1 MVTDNTEIRKTDLS
15 SAAKDVLQESGL
27 TCVRDLLPLV
37 RSDLMQMTGITKTV
51 VNEIQEWITDYKIGI
66 PHVVKQSGEVS
77 IDELPMLSARAYNI
91 LSFSGYESLNSILHM
106 TREEL
111 LQIPRMTGEC
121 ADEIALLCKDY
132 IREHPEINEAAE
144 SVDENRKI
152 HKYLEHHDPSLSRFV
167 FSAAAANAFKQAE
180 LSVLSDIVFMSPERL
195 QSLNNVDSDTAEEI
209 AGMIKNCREWILDGT
224 GLDESDERFFV
235 QASSQNEEPDSTPD
249 TSPVVS
255 QNDQT
260 GLLEYVKINDVRIED
275 MDITVRTS
283 NALRRAGYHHLSDFI
298 FLPDEHF
305 MSFRGFGKTSAEDLK
320 RYISKYWSDHEE
332 DIELF
337 LSGDYMIPERNNTS
351 SSKQDEPADRE
362 KLREF
367 VRENDVSIHDMNVRA
382 RTFNALYKAGYRYLS
397 EFIFLP
403 SDYFRGLIGF
413 GKTSEDDLKSY
424 ISGYWSEHDTELQAF
439 VSGNADAL
447 FPDHKLREMILNRYK
462 GNEFTG
468 FSYPEIKE
476 KLKLPETITDERLK
490 KVIGKMIADHQLEYL
505 DFRCYCVLPKFEDYF
520 STCQNV
526 DQRTVVM
533 ISRKLNGETLQEIA
547 DSTVPPITR
556 ERVRQIISKGVDKV
570 RRQYQAETGFTRFDE
585 DYYRYLYENYKIEKE
600 ALPWIGISV
609 SVLKYLGFLDIKSH
623 GKSLEE
629 AVSDTGLSPAL
640 RLRIRNY
647 LYRNK
652 VYADGTWINK
662 RRSDMEDY
670 VLRKYCRDGCHLD
683 EFRNLYNGFLKEI
696 GLENDQKL
704 YFDDSVFRTRK
715 NKLVES
721 RFVLYK
727 YGEMIRYYD
736 IDAQDYTDLLEELN
750 LDVYE
755 NTRIST
761 LKLMNEHPDIM
772 KKYDIRDQYELHN
785 LLRKIVKEGSYHG
798 FEAKH
803 MPHINFGTFDRDEAL
818 LNMMIDHA
826 PIKQKD
832 LIELIYEEYGYN
844 KKAIPFHLEF
854 LKEYYYNGLYIIDQ
868 AVMAPEKMKEM
879 KEILTD
885 DFYYIEEI
893 RKIYKEK
900 YPEDNTDV
908 INPHNLKIMG
918 FNVYSH
924 YALQNYPSLGVYFRT
939 LLTKE
944 DLQDIS
950 VYRKR
955 FTYVQEFTTVLIDLK
970 RTREVIEYAP
980 NRLIQIRKLEAAG
993 ITEEVLKE
1001 YCDEVND
1008 FLEDGEYFSIQSL
1021 REDGFSSSLYEQG
1034 FEDWFYANVLAFDER
1049 FSSGRM
1055 FSAMILYKGQK
1066 YITIQSF
1073 LESLIENAGKIDTFD
1088 LVDLLQDTYGCT
1100 LKDKSDL
1107 RYKLSGSP
1115 VYYDEYLDCYYSSM
1129 ELFDRELDESEETVN
1144 D

>member
-1 MVTDNTEIRKTDLS
+1 MAIDITEIRNTDLS
-15 SAAKDVLQESGL
+15 AAAKDILQEAGFIDAREL
-27 TCVRDLLPLV
+27 MPLV
-37 RSDLMQMTGITKTV
+37 RSDLMQLSGITEAV
-51 VNEIQEWITDYKIGI
+51 VNEILEWITDYKIG
-66 PHVVKQSGEVS
+66 VSRAVKKEEEVS

-132 IREHPEINEAAE
+132 IREHPEINEAA
-144 SVDENRKI
+144 
-152 HKYLEHHDPSLSRFV
+152 DP
-167 FSAAAANAFKQAE
+167 
-180 LSVLSDIVFMSPERL
+180 
-195 QSLNNVDSDTAEEI
+195 EEI
-209 AGMIKNCREWILDGT
+209 EEMRKDCRELILDGT
-224 GLDESDERFFV
+224 GPDESEERVSV
-235 QASSQNEEPDSTPD
+235 QESSENEPDSGSASD
-249 TSPVVS
+249 ISLAVS

-260 GLLEYVKINDVRIED
+260 VLLEYVKINDVRIED
-275 MDITVRTS
+275 MDVTVRTA
-283 NALRRAGYHHLSDFI
+283 NVLRRAGYHYLSDFI
-298 FLPDEHF
+298 FLPQEHF
-305 MSFRGFGKTSAEDLK
+305 MSFRAFGKTSAEDLK
-320 RYISKYWSDHEE
+320 RYISRYWSGHEE
-332 DIELF
+332 DIQLF
-337 LSGDYMIPERNNTS
+337 LSGDYKIPERNITETTRHN
-351 SSKQDEPADRE
+351 EPADQE

-403 SDYFRGLIGF
+403 SDYFRRLNGF

-424 ISGYWSEHDTELQAF
+424 ITGYWSAHDAELQAF
-439 VSGNADAL
+439 VSGNADVL

-526 DQRTVVM
+526 EQRTVDM

-547 DSTVPPITR
+547 DTTVPPITR
-556 ERVRQIISKGVDKV
+556 ERVRQIISKGVD
-570 RRQYQAETGFTRFDE
+570 RIHRQYQAETGYTRFDE

-600 ALPWIGISV
+600 ALPWIGISA
-609 SVLKYLGFLDIKSH
+609 SVLKYLGFLDIKSR

-652 VYADGTWINK
+652 VHIDGTWIDK
-662 RRSDMEDY
+662 TRSNIEEY
-670 VLRKYCRDGCHLD
+670 VLRKYCRDECHLD

-704 YFDDSVFRTRK
+704 YLDDSALRNHK

-721 RFVLYK
+721 RFVLSK
-727 YGEMIRYYD
+727 QGEMIRYYD

-750 LDVYE
+750 LDAYE

-772 KKYDIRDQYELHN
+772 KKYDIRDHYELHN
-785 LLRKIVKEGSYHG
+785 LLRKIVEEGSYHG
-798 FEAKH
+798 FEAKR
-803 MPHINFGTFDRDEAL
+803 MPQILFGTFDRDEAL

-826 PIKQKD
+826 PVKQKD
-832 LIELIYEEYGYN
+832 LVDLIHEEYGYN
-844 KKAIPFHLEF
+844 KNLIPSYLKF
-854 LKEYYYNGLYIIDQ
+854 LNEYYYNGTYTIDQ
-868 AVMAPEKMKEM
+868 AVMAPGKMKEM
-879 KEILTD
+879 KDILTD
-885 DFYYIEEI
+885 DFYYFEEI

-900 YPEDNTDV
+900 YPEDKIDV
-908 INPHNLKIMG
+908 INPHNLKVMG
-918 FNVYSH
+918 FIVYSR
-924 YALQNYPSLGVYFRT
+924 YAVQNYSSLEAYFRS

-944 DLQDIS
+944 DLQDITA
-950 VYRKR
+950 YRKR
-955 FTYVQEFTTVLIDLK
+955 FTYIQEFSSVLINMK
-970 RTREVIEYAP
+970 RAREVVEYAP

-993 ITEEVLKE
+993 ITKAVLRE
-1001 YCDEVND
+1001 YCDEVYD
-1008 FLEDGEYFSIQSL
+1008 FLEDGEYFNIQSL
-1021 REDGFSSSLYEQG
+1021 REDGFSSVLYEQG

-1049 FSSGRM
+1049 FSYGRM
-1055 FSAMILYKGQK
+1055 FSTMVLYKGQE

-1088 LVDLLQDTYGCT
+1088 LIDLLQDRYGCT
-1100 LKDKSDL
+1100 IKDKNDI